1 MPFGDF
7 ATDAESLGQSVN
19 NVAAP
24 LLKVRLT
31 TPVIPA
37 GEYRIGWSY
46 TWGLSNTA
54 NDFQAIIEENDTTI
68 IYTHRQEP
76 KDAATTQQNPG
87 GGFGNRTLIAGVH
100 TFDLEFQPIVGGDE
114 ARIAQARIEFWSVS

>member
-1 MPFGDF
+1 MAFGDF
-7 ATDAESLGQSVN
+7 ATDAESLGETTN

-37 GEYRIGWSY
+37 GDYRIGWSY
-46 TWGLSNTA
+46 TWGLSSTA
-54 NDFQAIIEENDTTI
+54 GDFQAIIEEDDTTI

-76 KDAATTQQNPG
+76 KDAATTQRNAG
-87 GGFGNRTLIAGVH
+87 GGFGNRTLTAGTH
-100 TFDLEFQPIVGGDE
+100 TFDLEFQPITGGQE
-114 ARIAQARIEFWSVS
+114 ARIQQARLEFWSVT